1 MAIEVKVCG
10 LTDPAAVR
18 AAAEGGARFFG
29 FVFYPPSPRSLG
41 LAQAALL
48 AALVPDGGARV
59 GVLVDPSDADL
70 ALLLRKVPLDCLQ
83 LHGSESPERVAAIR
97 SGTGRRVMKAL
108 KIADGQDLAAVPA
121 YAEVSDMLLFDAKP
135 PSEPGRLPGG
145 NGLAFDW
152 RLLQG
157 LDAACPWLLSGGL
170 SAANLALAAQLCR
183 ARAVDVSSG
192 VEQSPGI
199 KDPAKIRRF
208 LEIAARL
215 DSSHEPH
222 GEPLRQNA

>member
-1 MAIEVKVCG
+1 MTIEVKVCG
-10 LTDPAAVR
+10 LTRPEAVA

-29 FVFYPPSPRSLG
+29 FVFYPPSPRSLD
-41 LAQAALL
+41 LPEAARL
-48 AALVPDGGARV
+48 AALVPDGGIRV

-70 ALLLRKVPLDCLQ
+70 ASLLRQVPLGYLQ

-97 SGTGRRVMKAL
+97 QGTGLGVMKAL
-108 KIADGQDLAAVPA
+108 RIADREDLAVVPA
-121 YAEVSDMLLFDAKP
+121 YAQVSDMLLFDAKP

-157 LDAACPWLLSGGL
+157 LDLDLPWLLSGGL
-170 SAANLALAAQLCR
+170 SAENLAVAVQLCR

-192 VEQSPGI
+192 VERAPGL
-199 KDPAKIRRF
+199 KDPARIRRF

-215 DSSHEPH
+215 EAWHEPR

>member
-10 LTDPAAVR
+10 LTAPEAVAAAV
-18 AAAEGGARFFG
+18 EGGARFFG

-41 LAQAALL
+41 LSQAARL
-48 AALVPDGGARV
+48 AALVPDGGTRV
-59 GVLVDPSDADL
+59 GVLVDPSDAEL
-70 ALLLRKVPLDCLQ
+70 ASLLREVPLDCLQ

-108 KIADGQDLAAVPA
+108 KIADGQDLAVVPA

-157 LDAACPWLLSGGL
+157 LDLDRPWLLSGGL
-170 SAANLALAAQLCR
+170 SDVNLALAAQLCR

-215 DSSHEPH
+215 DASCEPH
-222 GEPLRQNA
+222 GEPPRQNA

>member
-1 MAIEVKVCG
+1 MTIEVKVCG
-10 LTDPAAVR
+10 LTHPEAVT

-29 FVFYPPSPRSLG
+29 FVFYPPSPRSLD
-41 LAQAALL
+41 LSEAARL
-48 AALVPDGGARV
+48 AALVPEGRTKV

-70 ALLLRKVPLDCLQ
+70 ASLLRDVPLDYLQ
-83 LHGSESPERVAAIR
+83 LHGSESPARVAAIR
-97 SGTGRRVMKAL
+97 QGTGLGVMKAL
-108 KIADGQDLAAVPA
+108 SVADRQDLAMVPA

-152 RLLQG
+152 RLLRG
-157 LDAACPWLLSGGL
+157 LDLDLPWLLSGGL
-170 SAANLALAAQLCR
+170 SAENLAVAVQLCR
-183 ARAVDVSSG
+183 ARTVDVSSG
-192 VEQSPGI
+192 VEQAPGL
-199 KDPAKIRRF
+199 KDPARIRRF

-215 DSSHEPH
+215 DAWHEPH